1 MFRIRSTGK
10 QLRAQVSL
18 LILGAI
24 ASMLTR
30 SGSGCIAA
38 LEAEKYL
45 VERED
50 GPEESSLEKVSEAK
64 KGDTKTNG
72 ETPEYTSNPLL

>member
-1 MFRIRSTGK
+1 MT
-10 QLRAQVSL
+10 
-18 LILGAI
+18 
-24 ASMLTR
+24 
-30 SGSGCIAA
+30 GSGCIAA

-50 GPEESSLEKVSEAK
+50 GPEESSLEKTTEVK

-72 ETPEYTSNPLL
+72 DVPEYRSNPLL